1 MTARYLL
8 RRALSLLVTLL
19 LASVAIFGLL
29 RLVPGSTAAA
39 VAGADASPEQL
50 AAIEADLGLHR
61 PLPAQYGSWLHGIL
75 TGDLEKSYVLGR
87 PIGELIR
94 GGLGATL
101 QLTLAAGL
109 IAAVLGFLLGVLAA
123 TARNRLVRGAAK
135 TVTTLAL
142 AVPPY
147 ASGTVL
153 IAVFAVALPVLPPG
167 GHASL
172 AKDPDLAVQFL
183 LLPAVCLALPVAAVL
198 ARFLADGLQSA
209 LGEDYTRAAAGLGV
223 RRRRL
228 ILRHALPNALA
239 PVITVA
245 AVQVGNLLAG
255 SAIVEALFAW
265 PGLGQLLIQS
275 IVSHDLLVV
284 QDLLL
289 LAVAAFVVLQLLG
302 EAARAWLDP
311 RIALR
316 GAS

>member
-8 RRALSLLVTLL
+8 RRAVSLLVTLL

-39 VAGADASPEQL
+39 VAGDDADPAQL
-50 AAIEADLGLHR
+50 AAVSADLGLNR
-61 PLPAQYGSWLHGIL
+61 PLPAQYWTWLHGIL
-75 TGDLEKSYVLGR
+75 TGQLHTSYILDQ
-87 PIGELIR
+87 PIGRLI
-94 GGLGATL
+94 GHGLGATL
-101 QLTLAAGL
+101 ELTSAAALIAVVAGLGLGLLAAAGGR
-109 IAAVLGFLLGVLAA
+109 ASRVVANA
-123 TARNRLVRGAAK
+123 
-135 TVTTLAL
+135 VTTLAL

-153 IAVFAVALPVLPPG
+153 IAVFAVAFPVLPSG
-167 GHASL
+167 GHASFTR
-172 AKDPDLAVQFL
+172 DPEIAVQYL
-183 LLPAVCLALPVAAVL
+183 LLPAVCLGLPVAAVL
-198 ARFLADGLQSA
+198 ARFLADGLRRA
-209 LGEDYTRAAAGLGV
+209 LGEDYARTAAALGV

-228 ILRHALPNALA
+228 VLRHALPNALA

-245 AVQVGNLLAG
+245 GVQVGNLLAG

-275 IVSHDLLVV
+275 ITSHDLLVV

-289 LAVAAFVVLQLLG
+289 FAVTVFVVLQLLSDV
-302 EAARAWLDP
+302 ARALVDP
-311 RIALR
+311 RISLP